1 MRKRNW
7 NWAFCN
13 WNKEQR
19 TKNKEQ
25 GIEISIFNLFMRR
38 VVVTGMGALTPIG
51 NNLESY
57 WSNLQNGVSGAA
69 PITKFDTTKF
79 KTNFACELKNFDPKD
94 HFDVK
99 ELRKYDPFSQ
109 YALVA
114 VDEAVKDSA
123 IDFDS
128 LNKDRIGVIWGSG
141 NGGIQ
146 TFQDQ
151 MKEYCEGDGTP
162 RFTPF
167 FIPRILVDIASGII
181 SIKYGLRGVNFCPV
195 SACATSNTAMI
206 EAFNYI
212 KWGKAEMIITGG
224 SEAAINE
231 AAIGGFS
238 SAKALSTRNDS
249 PETAS
254 RPFDVTR
261 DGFVMGEGAGA
272 MILEEY
278 EHAIKRG
285 AKIYAEVVGGGM
297 AADAYHL
304 TGTHPEGD
312 GAVLGMNE
320 ALREA
325 EITAEKIDYINMH
338 ATSTPL
344 GDNSELIAAKRVFG
358 ERHALSIS
366 ATKSM
371 TGHLL
376 GAAGAIE
383 GIACVMALKDQL
395 VPPTINT
402 TDIEPDFKDLFDFPM
417 GKAKKKDLTYA
428 MSNTF
433 GFGGHIASI
442 IFKKFEG

>member
-1 MRKRNW
+1 
-7 NWAFCN
+7 
-13 WNKEQR
+13 
-19 TKNKEQ
+19 
-25 GIEISIFNLFMRR
+25 MRR
-38 VVVTGMGALTPIG
+38 VVITGIGALTPIG
-51 NNLESY
+51 NNLNAY
-57 WSNLQNGVSGAA
+57 WENLKNGVSGAA
-69 PITKFDTTKF
+69 PITKFDTSKF
-79 KTNFACELKNFDPKD
+79 KTTFACELKGYDPKD

-99 ELRKYDPFSQ
+99 EIRKYDPFSQ

-114 VDEAVKDSA
+114 VAEAVQHGN
-123 IDFDS
+123 IDFS
-128 LNKDRIGVIWGSG
+128 TLNKDRIGVIWGSG

-146 TFQDQ
+146 TFEDQ
-151 MKEYCEGDGTP
+151 MMEYCAGDGTP
-162 RFTPF
+162 RFPPF

-195 SACATSNTAMI
+195 SACATSNTALI

-212 KWGKAEMIITGG
+212 KWDKAEMIITGG
-224 SEAAINE
+224 SEAAITQS
-231 AAIGGFS
+231 AIGGFS

-254 RPFDVTR
+254 RPFDVNR

-272 MILEEY
+272 LILEEY
-278 EHAIKRG
+278 EHAKKRG
-285 AKIYAEVVGGGM
+285 ATIYGEVVGGGM

-312 GAVLGMNE
+312 GAVLGMLE
-320 ALREA
+320 AMREA
-325 EITAEKIDYINMH
+325 GITANDIDYINMH
-338 ATSTPL
+338 ATSTPQ

-358 ERHALSIS
+358 EHKNLTIS

-383 GIACVMALKDQL
+383 GIACVMALQEAII
-395 VPPTINT
+395 PPTINT
-402 TDIEPDFKDLFDFPM
+402 TEIEPEFKNLFDFPL
-417 GKAKKKDLTYA
+417 GKAKHKEMKYA

-433 GFGGHIASI
+433 GFGGHIASV
-442 IFKKFEG
+442 IFKKFEA

>member
-1 MRKRNW
+1 M
-7 NWAFCN
+7 
-13 WNKEQR
+13 
-19 TKNKEQ
+19 TK
-25 GIEISIFNLFMRR
+25 R
-38 VVVTGMGALTPIG
+38 VVITGMGALTPIG
-51 NNLESY
+51 NDLKSY
-57 WSNLQNGVSGAA
+57 WDNLKKGVSGAG
-69 PITKFDTTKF
+69 PITKFDTKLF
-79 KTNFACELKNFDPKD
+79 KTKFACELKDYDSKE

-99 ELRKYDPFSQ
+99 EIRKYDLFSQ
-109 YALVA
+109 YALVSVA
-114 VDEAVKDSA
+114 EAVEHGK
-123 IDFDS
+123 IDFDT

-141 NGGIQ
+141 NGGIT
-146 TFQDQ
+146 TFEEQ
-151 MKEYCEGDGTP
+151 MTEYNKGDGTP

-212 KWGKAEMIITGG
+212 KWDKADMIITGG
-224 SEAAINE
+224 SEAAITGS
-231 AAIGGFS
+231 AIGGFS
-238 SAKALSTRNDS
+238 SAQALSKMNDH
-249 PETAS
+249 PEKAS
-254 RPFDVTR
+254 RPFDVER

-272 MILEEY
+272 VILEEY

-285 AKIYAEVVGGGM
+285 ATIYGEIVGGGM

-312 GAVLGMNE
+312 GAVLGMVE

-325 EITAEKIDYINMH
+325 GISANEIDYINMH
-338 ATSTPL
+338 ATSTPV
-344 GDNSELIAAKRVFG
+344 GDISELKAAKRVFG
-358 ERHALSIS
+358 EHKNLSIS

-383 GIACVMALKDQL
+383 GIACILALQEGMI
-395 VPPTINT
+395 PPTINT
-402 TDIEPDFKDLFDFPM
+402 ENIEPDFKYLFDFPM
-417 GKAKKKDLTYA
+417 GQAKSKEMNYA

>member
-1 MRKRNW
+1 
-7 NWAFCN
+7 
-13 WNKEQR
+13 
-19 TKNKEQ
+19 
-25 GIEISIFNLFMRR
+25 MRR
-38 VVVTGMGALTPIG
+38 VVVTGLGALTPIG
-51 NNLESY
+51 NNIEDF
-57 WSNLQNGVSGAA
+57 WTNLKAGKSGAA
-69 PITKFDTTKF
+69 EITSFNTEKF
-79 KTNFACELKNFDPKD
+79 KAKFACELKGFDPKE

-109 YALVA
+109 YALYA
-114 VDEAVKDSA
+114 VDQALKNGG
-123 IDFDS
+123 IDLDP

-146 TFQDQ
+146 TFQNQ

-212 KWGKAEMIITGG
+212 KWDKADMIITGG

-231 AAIGGFS
+231 AAMGGFA
-238 SAKALSTRNDS
+238 SARALSTKNET

-254 RPFDVTR
+254 RPFDMNR

-272 MILEEY
+272 LILEEY

-285 AKIYAEVVGGGM
+285 ATIFGEVVGGGM

-304 TGTHPEGD
+304 TGTHPAGD
-312 GAVLGMNE
+312 GAVLGMKE

-325 EITAEKIDYINMH
+325 GILADQVDYINMH

-344 GDNSELIAAKRVFG
+344 GDKSELIAAERVFG
-358 ERHALSIS
+358 QRKTLAVSG
-366 ATKSM
+366 TKSM

-383 GIACVMALKDQL
+383 GIASILALREGI

-402 TDIEPDFKDLFDFPM
+402 TDIEPEFANHFDFPLEK
-417 GKAKKKDLTYA
+417 GKEKEMTYA

-442 IFKKFEG
+442 LFKKY

>member
-1 MRKRNW
+1 
-7 NWAFCN
+7 
-13 WNKEQR
+13 
-19 TKNKEQ
+19 
-25 GIEISIFNLFMRR
+25 MRR
-38 VVVTGMGALTPIG
+38 VVVTGLGALTPIG
-51 NNLESY
+51 NDVESF
-57 WSNLQNGVSGAA
+57 WSNLIEGVSGAA
-69 PITKFDTTKF
+69 PITKFDASKF
-79 KTNFACELKNFDPKD
+79 KTQFACELKDFDPAD
-94 HFDVK
+94 HFHVK
-99 ELRKYDPFSQ
+99 ELRQYDRFSL
-109 YALVA
+109 YALYA
-114 VDEAVKDSA
+114 VDQAVKSGN
-123 IDFDS
+123 IDFEA
-128 LNKDRIGVIWGSG
+128 LNKDRTGVIWGSG

-195 SACATSNTAMI
+195 SACATSNTALI

-212 KWGKAEMIITGG
+212 KWDKADMIITGG
-224 SEAAINE
+224 SEAAVNE

-272 MILEEY
+272 VILEEY
-278 EHAIKRG
+278 EHAKKRG
-285 AKIYAEVVGGGM
+285 ARIYAEVVGGGM

-320 ALREA
+320 AIREA
-325 EITAEKIDYINMH
+325 GITAEEIDYVNMH
-338 ATSTPL
+338 ATSTSQ
-344 GDNSELIAAKRVFG
+344 GDTSELIAVKRVFG
-358 ERHALSIS
+358 VRKTLSVS

-383 GIACVMALKDQL
+383 GIACILALKNGI

-402 TDIEPDFKDLFDFPM
+402 TEIEPDFKEAFHFPLEK
-417 GKAKKKDLTYA
+417 GKKQELKYA

-433 GFGGHIASI
+433 GFGGHIASVL
-442 IFKKFEG
+442 FRKYED

>member
-1 MRKRNW
+1 
-7 NWAFCN
+7 
-13 WNKEQR
+13 
-19 TKNKEQ
+19 
-25 GIEISIFNLFMRR
+25 MRR
-38 VVVTGMGALTPIG
+38 VVITGIGALTPIG
-51 NNLESY
+51 NNLETY
-57 WSNLQNGVSGAA
+57 WTNLKNGISGAA
-69 PITKFDTTKF
+69 AITKFDTSKF
-79 KTNFACELKNFDPKD
+79 KTTFACELKNFDPKD

-114 VDEAVKDSA
+114 VDEAVKHSGV
-123 IDFDS
+123 DFDR

-151 MKEYCEGDGTP
+151 MMEYCSGDGTP

-195 SACATSNTAMI
+195 SACATSNTAII

-212 KWGKAEMIITGG
+212 KWDKADLIITGG

-254 RPFDVTR
+254 RPFDVSR

-272 MILEEY
+272 LILEEY
-278 EHAIKRG
+278 EHAKMRG
-285 AKIYAEVVGGGM
+285 ANIYGEIVGGGM
-297 AADAYHL
+297 AADAFHL
-304 TGTHPEGD
+304 TGTHPDGD

-320 ALREA
+320 AMREA
-325 EITAEKIDYINMH
+325 GITTDAIDHINMH

-358 ERHALSIS
+358 ERKDLAVS

-383 GIACVMALKDQL
+383 GIACVMALRDGI

-402 TDIEPDFKDLFDFPM
+402 TSIEPEFAEMFNFPLGRSVRKDM
-417 GKAKKKDLTYA
+417 TYA

-433 GFGGHIASI
+433 GFGGHIASV
-442 IFKKFEG
+442 IFKRFDS

>member
-1 MRKRNW
+1 
-7 NWAFCN
+7 
-13 WNKEQR
+13 
-19 TKNKEQ
+19 
-25 GIEISIFNLFMRR
+25 MRR

-151 MKEYCEGDGTP
+151 MKEYCDGDGTP

-358 ERHALSIS
+358 ERNSVSIS

-402 TDIEPDFKDLFDFPM
+402 TDIEPDFRDLFDFPM

>member
-1 MRKRNW
+1 
-7 NWAFCN
+7 
-13 WNKEQR
+13 
-19 TKNKEQ
+19 
-25 GIEISIFNLFMRR
+25 MRR
-38 VVVTGMGALTPIG
+38 VVVTGIGALTPIG
-51 NNLESY
+51 NNLNDY
-57 WSNLQNGVSGAA
+57 WTNLKNGVSGAA
-69 PITKFDTTKF
+69 QITKFDTSKF

-99 ELRKYDPFSQ
+99 EIRKYDPFSQ

-114 VDEAVKDSA
+114 VDEAVKHA
-123 IDFDS
+123 NVDFEL

-151 MKEYCEGDGTP
+151 MMEFCEGDGTP

-195 SACATSNTAMI
+195 SACATSNTAII

-212 KWGKAEMIITGG
+212 KWDKAEMIITGG
-224 SEAAINE
+224 SEAAINQS
-231 AAIGGFS
+231 AIGGFS

-254 RPFDVTR
+254 RPFDVAR

-278 EHAIKRG
+278 EHALKRG
-285 AKIYAEVVGGGM
+285 ATIYGEIVGGGM

-304 TGTHPEGD
+304 TGTHPDGD
-312 GAVLGMNE
+312 GAVLGMTE
-320 ALREA
+320 AMREA
-325 EITAEKIDYINMH
+325 GISADQIDHINMH

-358 ERHALSIS
+358 ERKSLAVS

-383 GIACVMALKDQL
+383 GIACIMALRDGI

-402 TDIEPDFKDLFDFPM
+402 TEIEPVFSDLFDFPLGQCKQKQM
-417 GKAKKKDLTYA
+417 IYA

-433 GFGGHIASI
+433 GFGGHIASV
-442 IFKKFEG
+442 IFKKF

>member
-1 MRKRNW
+1 MN
-7 NWAFCN
+7 
-13 WNKEQR
+13 
-19 TKNKEQ
+19 
-25 GIEISIFNLFMRR
+25 R

-51 NNLESY
+51 NNLETF
-57 WSNLQNGVSGAA
+57 WKNLKDGVSGAG
-69 PITKFDTTKF
+69 PITKFDTEKF
-79 KTNFACELKNFDPKD
+79 KTKFACELKDFDLKE
-94 HFDVK
+94 HFHVK
-99 ELRKYDPFSQ
+99 ELRQYDPFSL

-114 VDEAVKDSA
+114 VEEAVKHGNVN
-123 IDFDS
+123 FDE

-151 MKEYCEGDGTP
+151 MKEYCAGDGTP

-195 SACATSNTAMI
+195 SACATSNTAII
-206 EAFNYI
+206 EAFNYL
-212 KWGKAEMIITGG
+212 KWGKADMIITGG

-238 SAKALSTRNDS
+238 SAKALSTRNDDPKS
-249 PETAS
+249 AS
-254 RPFDVTR
+254 RPFDVNR

-272 MILEEY
+272 LILETY
-278 EHAIKRG
+278 EHAVKRG
-285 AKIYAEVVGGGM
+285 ATIYGEIIGGGM

-320 ALREA
+320 ALREGG
-325 EITAEKIDYINMH
+325 ITADQVDYINMH

-344 GDNSELIAAKRVFG
+344 GDNSELISAKRVFG
-358 ERHALSIS
+358 ENSKVTIS

-376 GAAGAIE
+376 GAAGAVE
-383 GIACVMALKDQL
+383 AIACVMALHEGM

-402 TDIEPDFKDLFDFPM
+402 EEIEPEYAGMFDFPLN
-417 GKAKKKDLTYA
+417 KAVPKDMTYA

-433 GFGGHIASI
+433 GFGGHIASVLM
-442 IFKKFEG
+442 KKFN

>member
-1 MRKRNW
+1 
-7 NWAFCN
+7 
-13 WNKEQR
+13 
-19 TKNKEQ
+19 
-25 GIEISIFNLFMRR
+25 MRR

-151 MKEYCEGDGTP
+151 MKEYCDGDGTP

-358 ERHALSIS
+358 ERNSVSIS

-428 MSNTF
+428 MSNTI

>member
-1 MRKRNW
+1 MN
-7 NWAFCN
+7 
-13 WNKEQR
+13 
-19 TKNKEQ
+19 
-25 GIEISIFNLFMRR
+25 RR

-51 NNLESY
+51 NNINDY
-57 WSNLQNGVSGAA
+57 WKALKAGKSGAA
-69 PITKFDTTKF
+69 LITKFDTEKF
-79 KTNFACELKNFDPKD
+79 KAKFACELKGFNSLD
-94 HFDVK
+94 HFDSK
-99 ELRKYDPFSQ
+99 EVRKYDHFSQ

-114 VDEAVKDSA
+114 VEEAVKHGE
-123 IDFDS
+123 IDFEK

-151 MKEYCEGDGTP
+151 MREYLEGDGTP
-162 RFTPF
+162 RFTPY

-195 SACATSNTAMI
+195 SACATSNTAII

-212 KWGKAEMIITGG
+212 KWNKADMIITGG

-231 AAIGGFS
+231 AAMGGFA

-254 RPFDVTR
+254 RPFDVSR

-272 MILEEY
+272 LILEEY

-285 AKIYAEVVGGGM
+285 AKIYGEVVGGGM

-304 TGTHPEGD
+304 TGTHPDGA

-325 EITAEKIDYINMH
+325 GISADEIDYVNMH

-344 GDNSELIAAKRVFG
+344 GDISELIAAKTVFG
-358 ERHALSIS
+358 DRKSLTIS

-383 GIACVMALKDQL
+383 AIACIKALETGWI
-395 VPPTINT
+395 PPTINT
-402 TDIEPDFKDLFDFPM
+402 ENIESDFVDSFDFPL
-417 GKAKKKDLTYA
+417 GKAIPKNIEYA

-433 GFGGHIASI
+433 GFGGHIASVI
-442 IFKKFEG
+442 MKKH

>member
-1 MRKRNW
+1 M
-7 NWAFCN
+7 
-13 WNKEQR
+13 
-19 TKNKEQ
+19 T
-25 GIEISIFNLFMRR
+25 RR
-38 VVVTGMGALTPIG
+38 VVITGLGALTPIG
-51 NNLESY
+51 NNVTDF
-57 WSNLQNGVSGAA
+57 WANMKAGKSGAGN
-69 PITKFDTTKF
+69 ITKFDTTKF
-79 KTNFACELKNFDPKD
+79 KTHFACEVKGFDPSA

-99 ELRKYDPFSQ
+99 EIRKYDPFSQ

-114 VDEAVKDSA
+114 VREAVSDA
-123 IDFDS
+123 GIDFET
-128 LNKDRIGVIWGSG
+128 LNRDRIGVIWGSG

-151 MKEYCEGDGTP
+151 MKEYCAGDGTP

-181 SIKYGLRGVNFCPV
+181 SMEYGLRGINYCAV

-206 EAFNYI
+206 DAFNYI
-212 KWGKAEMIITGG
+212 KWGKANMIITGG

-238 SAKALSTRNDS
+238 SAQALSKRNDS

-272 MILEEY
+272 VILEEY
-278 EHAIKRG
+278 EHAVARG

-312 GAVLGMNE
+312 GAVLGMTE
-320 ALREA
+320 ALSDA
-325 EITAEKIDYINMH
+325 GITADQIDYINMH
-338 ATSTPL
+338 ATSTPQ
-344 GDNSELIAAKRVFG
+344 GDNSELVALKRVFG
-358 ERHALSIS
+358 ARKSLSVS
-366 ATKSM
+366 GTKSL

-376 GAAGAIE
+376 GAAGAVE
-383 GIACVMALKDQL
+383 AIACIKGIQDSI

-402 TDIEPDFKDLFDFPM
+402 TEIEPAYSDLYYFPLHK
-417 GKAKKKDLTYA
+417 GKEKSIQYA

-433 GFGGHIASI
+433 GFGGHIATI
-442 IFKKFEG
+442 IFKRFEK